1 MNRIDSLLSFRRT
14 KYAKCTFEYKITESH
29 LVIKADSMF
38 KDYVTIFHVV
48 PTISLKFAYG
58 TGGKVV
64 RPYLHCRC
72 PYCKKVFNTTRQLKN
87 HLRSCP
93 ARCVFN
99 TNLRNFVLEVDK
111 TTDVIDAY
119 CYERRCRFQKQ
130 YGTYNNKSDA
140 LLSIASSKCDNFIDN
155 YGKETF
161 KAVERIRNSLVKRKQ
176 RVKERITHMLSTY
189 DEVVFLTLT
198 FKTPVLKSTTEEE
211 RRACVVSFLKSI
223 HFSYVANI
231 DYGKKNGREHYH
243 CVVASRLSA
252 HAILFWRSKFGR
264 IGFEQINNHITDAS
278 KIGQY
283 IAKLTNH
290 AIKKTTKRQAIIYSR
305 KK

>member
-14 KYAKCTFEYKITESH
+14 KYAKCTFEYKIPATSLCNDGCYRQGFETVFH
-29 LVIKADSMF
+29 RVPLIDIKQAVDI
-38 KDYVTIFHVV
+38 VTNQLLPF
-48 PTISLKFAYG
+48 LRA
-58 TGGKVV
+58 
-64 RPYLHCRC
+64 RC
-72 PYCKKVFNTTRQLKN
+72 PYCKKVFDSSELLRQ
-87 HLRSCP
+87 HFRTCS
-93 ARCVFN
+93 ARRVFN

-111 TTDVIDAY
+111 TTNVIDAY
-119 CYERRCRFQKQ
+119 CYEHRCMFQKV
-130 YGTYNNKSDA
+130 YGTYDSKSDA
-140 LLSIASSKCDNFIDN
+140 LLSIASNKCDNLIAN
-155 YGKETF
+155 YGVDAI

-176 RVKERITHMLSTY
+176 RVKERITHMLGTY

-198 FKTPVLKSTTEEE
+198 FKTPVLNSTTEEE

-223 HFSYVANI
+223 HWSYVANI

-252 HAILFWRSKFGR
+252 HAIMFWRSKFGR
-264 IGFEQINNHITDAS
+264 IGFEQINNHTTDAS